1 MVEERRPG
9 SRRPG
14 SGDRQETREQER
26 ISPRRISIVTATEPN
41 RRKLHKIVDRL
52 GHSVVELQTDSATG
66 SPNGFPI
73 PNLVICE
80 TPASSERDFR
90 QLRRLIKEAWPA
102 PVVVISNK
110 SMARSVTRAMN
121 LGAADYIVQPSD
133 DSMLSRRIADT
144 LALAKHKTGESEWCD
159 VCPAK
164 ADCQSGDGPLENKA
178 FLRHHPRAGNKQS
191 SSCSAFVAVS
201 PSMRAIQDTIQRVA
215 DSDVTILLTG
225 ESGSGKEVVA
235 RHIHQC
241 STRSGQPFV
250 KVNCAALPHHLL
262 ESELFGYEKG
272 AFTGATTRRIGKF
285 EAANQGMILLD
296 EISETSTEI
305 QAKLLQV
312 LQDKQFHRLGSN
324 EDIHVDV
331 QVLAASNKRLEHQVD
346 EGKFREDLFFR
357 LKVIELNVPPLRERR
372 DEIPLFVEYFSCR
385 FSRQYRKPKPKLSE
399 RLFDLLM
406 NDPWPG
412 NVRELENAIKRIVI
426 LGEEETVL
434 RELLARRGKGNARSS
449 PESLARV
456 ETTVSGT
463 TKPVSLIEVGRRAAL
478 AAERALM
485 LQTLNNMGWNRRKAA
500 KILGVSYKTL
510 LNKMKESGLG

>member
-1 MVEERRPG
+1 M
-9 SRRPG
+9 
-14 SGDRQETREQER
+14 
-26 ISPRRISIVTATEPN
+26 
-41 RRKLHKIVDRL
+41 
-52 GHSVVELQTDSATG
+52 
-66 SPNGFPI
+66 
-73 PNLVICE
+73 
-80 TPASSERDFR
+80 
-90 QLRRLIKEAWPA
+90 
-102 PVVVISNK
+102 
-110 SMARSVTRAMN
+110 TRAMN
-121 LGAADYIVQPSD
+121 LGAADYIVQPPN

-144 LALAKHKTGESEWCD
+144 LALAKHNTGESEWCD
-159 VCPAK
+159 VCPVK
-164 ADCQSGDGPLENKA
+164 ADRQSGDGPLENKA
-178 FLRHHPRAGNKQS
+178 FLRHHPRAGNQQS
-191 SSCSAFVAVS
+191 STCSAFVAMS

-235 RHIHQC
+235 RHIHQS
-241 STRSGQPFV
+241 STRSGRPFV

-272 AFTGATTRRIGKF
+272 AFTGATNRKIGKF

-372 DEIPLFVEYFSCR
+372 DEIPLFIEYFSCR

-412 NVRELENAIKRIVI
+412 NVRELENAVKRIVI

-434 RELLARRGKGNARSS
+434 RELLGRKGKGNGRSS
-449 PESLARV
+449 PEYSARV
-456 ETTVSGT
+456 ETTASGI
-463 TKPVSLIEVGRRAAL
+463 TKPVSLIEVGKRAAL
-478 AAERALM
+478 AAERDLM
-485 LQTLNNMGWNRRKAA
+485 LQTLNSTAWNRRKAA
-500 KILGVSYKTL
+500 TILGVSYKTL